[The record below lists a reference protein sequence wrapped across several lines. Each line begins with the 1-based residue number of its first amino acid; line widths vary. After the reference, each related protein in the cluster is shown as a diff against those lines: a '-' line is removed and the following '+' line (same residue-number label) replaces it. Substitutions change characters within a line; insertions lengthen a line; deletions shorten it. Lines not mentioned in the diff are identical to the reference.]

1 MNEREMRAKVRTI
14 LAEYTNVPAE
24 EIRDESRLGGD
35 LGLSSLDLL
44 NMLARFEEEFGI
56 VPDDRN
62 LPDLQTVEDILVF
75 LKETGS

>member
-1 MNEREMRAKVRTI
+1 MDEREMRAKVRSI
-14 LAEYTNVPAE
+14 LAEYTSMPAE

-62 LPDLQTVEDILVF
+62 LPDLQTVGDILAF
-75 LKETGS
+75 LKETSS